1 MPVLIKDLVDTAGVR
16 TTYGSSIY
24 ADHVPERSAPA
35 VTALEAQGAIVVGKA
50 NLDEFAWGVCGQNT
64 FYGDT
69 VNPTAPDRVAGGS
82 SSGNAAALA
91 AGMVPLALGTDTG
104 GSVRHARRLLRRGRA
119 SRRRSARCRREGVFP
134 LAASFDTVGP
144 MARTVADCAL
154 AYAVLT
160 ATEVPAPAL
169 AGPAHRRADRLPGP
183 RAARGSGRSATS
195 ARSRTSSACARS
207 APTCASSRCRCP
219 KATRGR
225 SSTPTRPRPTR
236 PPSPAGATS
245 TGR

>member
-1 MPVLIKDLVDTAGVR
+1 MADALARIAAQPELNAVITVVRGAGARPRARAACSGALAGVPVLVKDLIDTAGVR

-24 ADHVPERSAPA
+24 ADHVPERTAPA

-104 GSVRHARRLLRRGRA
+104 GSVRIPPR
-119 SRRRSARCRREGVFP
+119 P
-134 LAASFDTVGP
+134 AASS
-144 MARTVADCAL
+144 
-154 AYAVLT
+154 
-160 ATEVPAPAL
+160 
-169 AGPAHRRADRLPGP
+169 
-183 RAARGSGRSATS
+183 GSRPPS
-195 ARSRTSSACARS
+195 ARSRPR
-207 APTCASSRCRCP
+207 ASSRSRR
-219 KATRGR
+219 A
-225 SSTPTRPRPTR
+225 STPSARWRA
-236 PPSPAGATS
+236 PSPTA
-245 TGR
+245 RWPMPC

>member
-1 MPVLIKDLVDTAGVR
+1 M
-16 TTYGSSIY
+16 
-24 ADHVPERSAPA
+24 
-35 VTALEAQGAIVVGKA
+35 GKA

-104 GSVRHARRLLRRGRA
+104 GSVRIPAAACGVVGLKTALGA
-119 SRRRSARCRREGVFP
+119 VPTEGVFP

-154 AYAVLT
+154 AHAVLT
-160 ATEVPAPAL
+160 ATEVPAPAHR
-169 AGPAHRRADRLPGP
+169 AGCA
-183 RAARGSGRSATS
+183 
-195 ARSRTSSACARS
+195 SAC
-207 APTCASSRCRCP
+207 
-219 KATRGR
+219 
-225 SSTPTRPRPTR
+225 
-236 PPSPAGATS
+236 
-245 TGR
+245 